1 MKLYSLYVVPEN
13 HTLFSGAYPY
23 GQNKGMPPFHP
34 TEGRSQEPKFSWAK
48 PYLSL
53 TWLRG
58 FLTWIKYL
66 HSRHVKTTV
75 FIDLSFSEG
84 RKVIV
89 KEVVE
94 PNDTKAT
101 ETSQL
106 YRNPTFLGVL
116 IGVCA
121 LIVIV
126 IVCLLLVAFRAGHLN
141 ADKIQG
147 TVLVQNP
154 LVSFKKRRALS
165 MCQNWPV
172 RPLPDRSVW

>member
-1 MKLYSLYVVPEN
+1 M
-13 HTLFSGAYPY
+13 
-23 GQNKGMPPFHP
+23 
-34 TEGRSQEPKFSWAK
+34 
-48 PYLSL
+48 
-53 TWLRG
+53 
-58 FLTWIKYL
+58 
-66 HSRHVKTTV
+66 
-75 FIDLSFSEG
+75 SFSEG

-147 TVLVQNP
+147 TVLVQKS
-154 LVSFKKRRALS
+154 LVSYNKRRALS
-165 MCQNWPV
+165 TV
-172 RPLPDRSVW
+172 KTGRPDHCPTGQFDSEIGFSESFC

>member
-1 MKLYSLYVVPEN
+1 MQ
-13 HTLFSGAYPY
+13 TLKTIPCSVERTRMG
-23 GQNKGMPPFHP
+23 KIRECPPPLHP

-48 PYLSL
+48 PYLTL
-53 TWLRG
+53 TWLCG

-75 FIDLSFSEG
+75 FIHLSFSEG

-94 PNDTKAT
+94 PNDTEGT
-101 ETSQL
+101 PPTSQL

-147 TVLVQNP
+147 TVLVQKP

-165 MCQNWPV
+165 MCQNWPA
-172 RPLPDRSVW
+172 RPLPDQSVW

>member
-1 MKLYSLYVVPEN
+1 MKLYSLYADTEN

-23 GQNKGMPPFHP
+23 GQNKGMPPPPHRRPESRAEIFF
-34 TEGRSQEPKFSWAK
+34 SQTLLNS
-48 PYLSL
+48 YLAL
-53 TWLRG
+53 WL
-58 FLTWIKYL
+58 LTWIKYL

-75 FIDLSFSEG
+75 FIHLSFSEG

-94 PNDTKAT
+94 PNDTKGT
-101 ETSQL
+101 PPTSQL

-147 TVLVQNP
+147 TVLVQKP

-165 MCQNWPV
+165 MCQNWPA
-172 RPLPDRSVW
+172 RPLPDQSV

>member
-1 MKLYSLYVVPEN
+1 MGKIIEC
-13 HTLFSGAYPY
+13 
-23 GQNKGMPPFHP
+23 PPP
-34 TEGRSQEPKFSWAK
+34 PNPKEGRGQEPKFSWAK

-66 HSRHVKTTV
+66 QSQHVKTTV

-101 ETSQL
+101 LQTSQL

-147 TVLVQNP
+147 TVLVQKS
-154 LVSFKKRRALS
+154 LLSFKKRRRAIS

-172 RPLPDRSVW
+172 RPLPDQLVW

>member
-1 MKLYSLYVVPEN
+1 M
-13 HTLFSGAYPY
+13 
-23 GQNKGMPPFHP
+23 
-34 TEGRSQEPKFSWAK
+34 
-48 PYLSL
+48 
-53 TWLRG
+53 
-58 FLTWIKYL
+58 
-66 HSRHVKTTV
+66 
-75 FIDLSFSEG
+75 SFSEG

-101 ETSQL
+101 PQTSQL

-147 TVLVQNP
+147 TVLVQKS
-154 LVSFKKRRALS
+154 LVRFKKRKALS
-165 MCQNWPV
+165 MCQKWPA
-172 RPLPDRSVW
+172 RPLPDRSV

>member
-1 MKLYSLYVVPEN
+1 M
-13 HTLFSGAYPY
+13 
-23 GQNKGMPPFHP
+23 
-34 TEGRSQEPKFSWAK
+34 
-48 PYLSL
+48 
-53 TWLRG
+53 
-58 FLTWIKYL
+58 
-66 HSRHVKTTV
+66 
-75 FIDLSFSEG
+75 SFSEG

-101 ETSQL
+101 LQTSQL

-147 TVLVQNP
+147 TVLVQKS
-154 LVSFKKRRALS
+154 LLSFKKRRRAIS

-172 RPLPDRSVW
+172 RPLPDQLV

>member
-1 MKLYSLYVVPEN
+1 M
-13 HTLFSGAYPY
+13 
-23 GQNKGMPPFHP
+23 
-34 TEGRSQEPKFSWAK
+34 
-48 PYLSL
+48 
-53 TWLRG
+53 
-58 FLTWIKYL
+58 
-66 HSRHVKTTV
+66 
-75 FIDLSFSEG
+75 SFSEG

-94 PNDTKAT
+94 PDDTKGT
-101 ETSQL
+101 PQTSQL

-147 TVLVQNP
+147 TVLVQKS

-172 RPLPDRSVW
+172 RPLPDRSV

>member
-1 MKLYSLYVVPEN
+1 MTIPCSVERTRMGKIRECP
-13 HTLFSGAYPY
+13 
-23 GQNKGMPPFHP
+23 PPFHP
-34 TEGRSQEPKFSWAK
+34 TEGRSQGPKFSWAK
-48 PYLSL
+48 PYLTL
-53 TWLRG
+53 TWLCG
-58 FLTWIKYL
+58 FVTWIKYL

-75 FIDLSFSEG
+75 FIHLSFSEG

-147 TVLVQNP
+147 TVLVQKS
-154 LVSFKKRRALS
+154 LVSYNKSRALS
-165 MCQNWPV
+165 LCQNWPA

>member
-1 MKLYSLYVVPEN
+1 MQ
-13 HTLFSGAYPY
+13 TLKTIPCSVERTRMG
-23 GQNKGMPPFHP
+23 KIRECPPTPHP

-48 PYLSL
+48 PYLTL
-53 TWLRG
+53 TWLCG

-75 FIDLSFSEG
+75 FIHLSFSEG

-94 PNDTKAT
+94 PNDTKGT
-101 ETSQL
+101 PPTSQL

-147 TVLVQNP
+147 TVLVQKP

-172 RPLPDRSVW
+172 RALPDRSVW